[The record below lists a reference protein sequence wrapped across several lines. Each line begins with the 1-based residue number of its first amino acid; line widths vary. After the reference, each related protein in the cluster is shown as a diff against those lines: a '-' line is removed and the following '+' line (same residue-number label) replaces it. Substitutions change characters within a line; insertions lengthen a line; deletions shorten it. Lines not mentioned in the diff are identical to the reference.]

1 MGEILDFCIYTKQ
14 KEKEECAV
22 SKEQKTNVMRILDK
36 AHILY
41 TEHTYDSKDGAIGG
55 MSVASKLHQNVNQ
68 VFKTLVTQGHSKQYY
83 VFVIPVVKEL
93 NLKAAAKSV
102 GEKSVEMIPV
112 SEIQKVTGYIRG
124 GCSPIGMKKQYQ
136 TIIDESCTKWDTIII
151 SGGKI
156 GTQIELSPE
165 QLLDFIHGRTD
176 IITIE

>member
-1 MGEILDFCIYTKQ
+1 MKRKGAQAMKEI
-14 KEKEECAV
+14 
-22 SKEQKTNVMRILDK
+22 KTNAMRILDK
-36 AHILY
+36 QKLAY
-41 TEHTYDSKDGAIGG
+41 QVHTYPHHDKEAVDGV
-55 MSVASKLHQNVNQ
+55 SVAAMLNEDPAHVY
-68 VFKTLVTQGHSKQYY
+68 KTLITQASSKAYY

>member
-41 TEHTYDSKDGAIGG
+41 TEHTYDSKDGAIDG

-102 GEKSVEMIPV
+102 GENLW
-112 SEIQKVTGYIRG
+112 R
-124 GCSPIGMKKQYQ
+124 
-136 TIIDESCTKWDTIII
+136 
-151 SGGKI
+151 
-156 GTQIELSPE
+156 
-165 QLLDFIHGRTD
+165 
-176 IITIE
+176 

>member
-1 MGEILDFCIYTKQ
+1 MD
-14 KEKEECAV
+14 
-22 SKEQKTNVMRILDK
+22 
-36 AHILY
+36 
-41 TEHTYDSKDGAIGG
+41 
-55 MSVASKLHQNVNQ
+55 
-68 VFKTLVTQGHSKQYY
+68 
-83 VFVIPVVKEL
+83 
-93 NLKAAAKSV
+93 
-102 GEKSVEMIPV
+102 MIPV

-165 QLLDFIHGRTD
+165 QLLDFIHGGID

>member
-1 MGEILDFCIYTKQ
+1 MKRKGAQAMKEI
-14 KEKEECAV
+14 
-22 SKEQKTNVMRILDK
+22 KTNAMRILDK
-36 AHILY
+36 QKLAY
-41 TEHTYDSKDGAIGG
+41 QVHTYPHHDKEAVDGV
-55 MSVASKLHQNVNQ
+55 SVAAMLNEDPAHVY
-68 VFKTLVTQGHSKQYY
+68 KTLITQASSKAYY

-165 QLLDFIHGRTD
+165 QLLDFIHGGID

>member
-41 TEHTYDSKDGAIGG
+41 TEHTYDSKDGAIDG

-83 VFVIPVVKEL
+83 VFVIPVAAEL
-93 NLKAAAKSV
+93 DLKKAAKAV
-102 GEKSVEMIPV
+102 NEKAVELIPV
-112 SEIQKVTGYIRG
+112 KNLLGVSGYIRG
-124 GCSPIGMKKQYQ
+124 GCSPIGMKKLFPTILHQTALEQ
-136 TIIDESCTKWDTIII
+136 ATIIF
-151 SGGKI
+151 SGGQI
-156 GTQIELSPE
+156 GTQIEMAPQSLAD
-165 QLLDFIHGRTD
+165 LIHARFAAV
-176 IITIE
+176 IR

>member
-1 MGEILDFCIYTKQ
+1 M
-14 KEKEECAV
+14 A
-22 SKEQKTNVMRILDK
+22 KEQKTNVMRILDK
-36 AHILY
+36 AHIPYL
-41 TEHTYDSKDGAIGG
+41 EHIYDSKDGAIDG

-83 VFVIPVVKEL
+83 VFVIPVAKEL
-93 NLKAAAKSV
+93 NLKAAAKAV

-124 GCSPIGMKKQYQ
+124 GCSPIGMRKQYQ
-136 TIIDESCTKWDTIII
+136 TIIDESCTKWGTIII

-165 QLLDFIHGRTD
+165 QLLEFIHGKTD
-176 IITIE
+176 IITME

>member
-41 TEHTYDSKDGAIGG
+41 TEHTYDSKDGAIDG

-68 VFKTLVTQGHSKQYY
+68 VFKT
-83 VFVIPVVKEL
+83 L

>member
-1 MGEILDFCIYTKQ
+1 M
-14 KEKEECAV
+14 
-22 SKEQKTNVMRILDK
+22 
-36 AHILY
+36 
-41 TEHTYDSKDGAIGG
+41 
-55 MSVASKLHQNVNQ
+55 
-68 VFKTLVTQGHSKQYY
+68 
-83 VFVIPVVKEL
+83 
-93 NLKAAAKSV
+93 KAAAKSV

-165 QLLDFIHGRTD
+165 QLLDFIHGGID